1 MKKKTNNK
9 VGIGESLAVGV
20 GVAAVSAAA
29 YLLFGP
35 EGQKNRK
42 KIKGWS
48 IKMKGEMIEKFEEAK
63 EVTEPIY
70 HKIVD
75 EISEKYSKV
84 KGIEREDIDEV
95 VADVKKSW
103 KVLMKDA
110 KKNTKKPAQKIAK
123 KILKK

>member
-1 MKKKTNNK
+1 MKKKTNK
-9 VGIGESLAVGV
+9 GGIGESLAVGV

-70 HKIVD
+70 NKIVD

-103 KVLMKDA
+103 KMLMKDA
-110 KKNTKKPAQKIAK
+110 KKGIKKPIK
-123 KILKK
+123 KVLNKKK